1 MRAKHEYTV
10 RMEKQ
15 KEVSYGTRYPQEV
28 LEQMRL
34 LARQHGRS
42 LNSEIVWALREYIAR
57 QKGEHTDADKQKDQA

>member
-1 MRAKHEYTV
+1 MPAVLRPCVVGELAIVSREVEKAHV
-10 RMEKQ
+10 RPAEK
-15 KEVSYGTRYPQEV
+15 
-28 LEQMRL
+28 RL